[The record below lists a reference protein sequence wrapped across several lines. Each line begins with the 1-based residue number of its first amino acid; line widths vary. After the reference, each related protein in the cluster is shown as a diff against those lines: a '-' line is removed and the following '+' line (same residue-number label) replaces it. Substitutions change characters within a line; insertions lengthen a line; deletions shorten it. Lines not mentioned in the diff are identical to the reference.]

1 MRANMTIVGFGQ
13 RRKGVSSKTNKPYDF
28 QSVSVLYDDQYTV
41 GQKAATVNMSGPD
54 IDAKGGL
61 NIGQELDVVFHTY
74 NNSVV
79 IDAVL

>member
-1 MRANMTIVGFGQ
+1 MRVYMKVVGLGS
-13 RRKGVSSKTNKPYDF
+13 RKTGVSSKTNKPYDF
-28 QSVSVLYDDQYTV
+28 QPVSVVYDDAYTT